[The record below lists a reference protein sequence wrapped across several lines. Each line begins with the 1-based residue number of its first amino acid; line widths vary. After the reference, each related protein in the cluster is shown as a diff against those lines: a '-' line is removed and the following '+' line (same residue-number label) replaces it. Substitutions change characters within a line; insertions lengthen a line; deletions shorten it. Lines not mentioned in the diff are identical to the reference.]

1 MSGFF
6 DLTNIPAP
14 DLDKLLCSFFKDL
27 RKKDGR
33 DYEPDTVSSLQRS
46 TERHI
51 TEQKLLFDILK
62 DDAFSRSRSVLAT
75 KRKSLVKEGR
85 GNKLNAIR
93 ELTDEEEAKL
103 FETGEFG
110 NHNPLALQRTLWWF
124 LSMQFGFRARDESRK
139 LCWGD
144 IVLDVDAETGREVL
158 VWTAERESKTRKGL
172 EDGHQRQFCPKAF
185 ATGTNR
191 CPVLYYKLFKARRPQ
206 KANSPKLPFYLAVN
220 H

>member
-1 MSGFF
+1 MVQFASYLRNVLCKTRLIFPCINGPNMVYYLVNLRSYSNLTTQRITNFF
-6 DLTNIPAP
+6 LHHKISA
-14 DLDKLLCSFFKDL
+14 
-27 RKKDGR
+27 
-33 DYEPDTVSSLQRS
+33 
-46 TERHI
+46 
-51 TEQKLLFDILK
+51 
-62 DDAFSRSRSVLAT
+62 A
-75 KRKSLVKEGR
+75 
-85 GNKLNAIR
+85 
-93 ELTDEEEAKL
+93 
-103 FETGEFG
+103 
-110 NHNPLALQRTLWWF
+110 
-124 LSMQFGFRARDESRK
+124 
-139 LCWGD
+139 GD